1 MPLRKA
7 PAASRLAV
15 HGLMGAPLRLVAFDF
30 DGTLADSFAVFA
42 RVFEDVAR
50 RFGVRQP
57 GADEVEVLRGLPTR
71 EVLRRLEVPT
81 WRLPAL
87 LRFARTRMAAHAA
100 EIACVAGM
108 PSLLHRLAS
117 RGVIVAVVS
126 SNSESMVRSVLGT
139 SVSAH
144 VHTFRCGVGLFGKG
158 ARLRALMRQYG
169 GPAAFVGDEERDVAA
184 ARAARMLAIAV
195 TWGYAAAPALRDAD
209 ALCTSVTELA
219 ERLGSPSA

>member
-1 MPLRKA
+1 MHDRM
-7 PAASRLAV
+7 S
-15 HGLMGAPLRLVAFDF
+15 APLRLVAFDF
-30 DGTLADSFAVFA
+30 DGTLADSFAVFS

-50 RFGVRQP
+50 RYGVRQP
-57 GADEVEVLRGLPTR
+57 GADEVEVLRGLPTQ
-71 EVLRRLEVPT
+71 EVLRRLEVPM

-87 LRFARTRMAAHAA
+87 LRFARTRMAAHTA

-108 PSLLHRLAS
+108 PSLLYRLAS

-126 SNSESMVRSVLGT
+126 SNSESMVRAVLGA

-144 VHTFRCGVGLFGKG
+144 VHSFRCGVGLFGKG
-158 ARLRALMRQYG
+158 ARLRALVRRHG

-184 ARAARMLAIAV
+184 AHAARMLAVAV

-209 ALCTSVTELA
+209 ALCTSVSELA
-219 ERLGSPSA
+219 DRLGYPGP